1 MKTQIS
7 SLINGSENTVRNLSA
22 SKYVAN
28 PVGFHFK
35 SNVPANGGTPTA
47 EREDVALRVASENPE
62 SLHILASGVELS
74 LSRHNSTSGKSWRWE
89 AEITAAQYASITG
102 SEAPVWTHKGARNSY
117 GITVNMDCTVAVYA
131 TSGKKDCNV
140 ILGEEFIEIL

>member
-7 SLINGSENTVRNLSA
+7 NLINGSENTVRNLSA
-22 SKYVAN
+22 SKYAAN
-28 PVGFHFK
+28 SVGFHNK
-35 SNVPANGGTPTA
+35 PNVPVNGGTPTA
-47 EREDVALRVASENPE
+47 ERNEIALRVAAENPG
-62 SLHILASGVELS
+62 SLHIRANGVELS
-74 LSRHNSTSGKSWRWE
+74 LTRHNSTSGKSWRWE
-89 AEITAAQYASITG
+89 AEITSAQYASITG
-102 SEAPVWTHKGARNSY
+102 SEAPVWSHKGARNSY